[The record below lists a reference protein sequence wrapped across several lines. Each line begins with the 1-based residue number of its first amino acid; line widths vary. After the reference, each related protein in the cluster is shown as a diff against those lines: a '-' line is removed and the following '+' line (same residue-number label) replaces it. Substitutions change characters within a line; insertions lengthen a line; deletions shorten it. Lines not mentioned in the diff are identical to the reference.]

1 MQRAKLPKNEKAR
14 VNKLAATGVLNADRH
29 KQFTIFNEVAKVIT
43 NCTSSFVNI
52 IDQDTQHSLSSSGL
66 ETIFQNRC
74 HGKNQYANLHC
85 LIPNLL
91 LSQT

>member
-1 MQRAKLPKNEKAR
+1 MQIAKFTKNIHEKAR
-14 VNKLAATGVLNADRH
+14 VNKLLATGVLNADRH

-66 ETIFQNRC
+66 ETDFFKTVATERINMPIC
-74 HGKNQYANLHC
+74 IA
-85 LIPNLL
+85 
-91 LSQT
+91 